1 MFVNLFDYLIGVH
14 PYICNLH
21 AKTKTSARMSQIHD
35 NLAEILNSHF
45 SILNSISL
53 PLSQ

>member
-1 MFVNLFDYLIGVH
+1 MFVNLFDCLIGAH

-21 AKTKTSARMSQIHD
+21 AKIKISARMSQAHD
-35 NLAEILNSHF
+35 NLADILNSHF